1 MEAYIKARTRAF
13 SINNIKGSRSGAGL
27 ISYFPRKVIH
37 RVLPKTSSSAS
48 NPPPPSNPFDK
59 VFLTSSPVDVLTL
72 QTVNIALNKTMR
84 QNNFMDS
91 SICNY
96 VTQLARRME
105 TLKARIII
113 LEQQKNNAE
122 SVLSARKK
130 QENGK
135 RGILK
140 DRHSIAYSDVLEMV
154 REKEKKTQERKSK
167 SEKNGSI

>member
-1 MEAYIKARTRAF
+1 
-13 SINNIKGSRSGAGL
+13 
-27 ISYFPRKVIH
+27 
-37 RVLPKTSSSAS
+37 
-48 NPPPPSNPFDK
+48 
-59 VFLTSSPVDVLTL
+59 
-72 QTVNIALNKTMR
+72 
-84 QNNFMDS
+84 MDS